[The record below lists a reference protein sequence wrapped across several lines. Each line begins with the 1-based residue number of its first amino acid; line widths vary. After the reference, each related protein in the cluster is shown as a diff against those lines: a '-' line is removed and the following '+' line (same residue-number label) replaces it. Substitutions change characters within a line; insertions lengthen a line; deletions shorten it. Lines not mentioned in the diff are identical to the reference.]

1 MVLSFVISPPLG
13 WPTDSLL
20 QVAEAE
26 PEIMLELVVQAVVS
40 RLEKVQATRVRVE
53 CRETAL
59 D

>member
-1 MVLSFVISPPLG
+1 MVLSSEISPPLG

-53 CRETAL
+53 
-59 D
+59 